1 MPANYLHEWILVL
14 ALALVRPLC
23 LRARGMTDR
32 AIKWTQ
38 ARKQWQRPL
47 STGVSKVASLEKPK
61 PVLSSS
67 VRVTIS
73 NVQPG
78 KEAATLANSVEGA
91 IIIYYMLLFNAI
103 GKLRSIP
110 RLQTNSLPTP
120 AKSRLAYC
128 QEYQCCNQATYLS
141 V

>member
-1 MPANYLHEWILVL
+1 MAETFEYKSLESSLTSNIAN
-14 ALALVRPLC
+14 P
-23 LRARGMTDR
+23 
-32 AIKWTQ
+32 
-38 ARKQWQRPL
+38 
-47 STGVSKVASLEKPK
+47 EKPK

-67 VRVTIS
+67 ARVTIS

-103 GKLRSIP
+103 GKLKSIS
-110 RLQTNSLPTP
+110 RLQTNSLPT
-120 AKSRLAYC
+120 AVKSRLAYC
-128 QEYQCCNQATYLS
+128 QGYQCCNQAVYLP